1 MNILFL
7 LLLGS
12 LFGFLIKKVVNW
24 LSIDNYVLNIKNPIL
39 EILNGIASGWAF
51 SNLSFYDSLIF
62 IMLFGVLSG
71 LSIIDMYTFQIPVLF
86 VAFGILILILGLFFK
101 IVPILSAFWG
111 VFVGAFIPLLIMGS
125 LWLVTK
131 RQGMGY
137 GDIQLGFLLGAWL
150 GPMRMA
156 ITLFIA
162 SSLSLLIWIIT
173 SLFKGF
179 NKDRAMPMAPFLSIS
194 GVLTFIGSFYYPNFF
209 QLLVFK

>member
-7 LLLGS
+7 LILGS

-39 EILNGIASGWAF
+39 EILNGLASGWAF

-71 LSIIDMYTFQIPVLF
+71 LSIIDIYTFQIPILF
-86 VAFGILILILGLFFK
+86 IAFGILILILGLFFK

>member
-7 LLLGS
+7 LILGS

-39 EILNGIASGWAF
+39 EILNGLASCWAF

-86 VAFGILILILGLFFK
+86 IAFGILILILGLFFK

-194 GVLTFIGSFYYPNFF
+194 GILTFIGSFYYPNFF

>member
-7 LLLGS
+7 LILGS

-39 EILNGIASGWAF
+39 EILNGLASGWAF

-71 LSIIDMYTFQIPVLF
+71 LSIIDMYTFQIPILF
-86 VAFGILILILGLFFK
+86 IAFGILILILGLFFK

-179 NKDRAMPMAPFLSIS
+179 NKDRPMPMAPFLSIS

>member
-1 MNILFL
+1 MNILL
-7 LLLGS
+7 LLILGS

-39 EILNGIASGWAF
+39 EILNGLASGWAF
-51 SNLSFYDSLIF
+51 STLSFYDSLIF

-86 VAFGILILILGLFFK
+86 IAFGTLILILGLFFK

>member
-7 LLLGS
+7 LILGS

-39 EILNGIASGWAF
+39 EILNGLASGWAF

>member
-7 LLLGS
+7 LILGS

-39 EILNGIASGWAF
+39 EILNGLASGWAF

-71 LSIIDMYTFQIPVLF
+71 LSIIDMYTFQIPILF
-86 VAFGILILILGLFFK
+86 IAFGILILILGLFFK

>member
-7 LLLGS
+7 LILGS
-12 LFGFLIKKVVNW
+12 LFGFLIKKAVNW
-24 LSIDNYVLNIKNPIL
+24 LSINNYRLKIKNPIL
-39 EILNGIASGWAF
+39 EILNGLAWAWAF
-51 SNLSFYDSLIF
+51 SNLTFNDALIF
-62 IMLFGVLSG
+62 ILLFGTLSG

-86 VAFGILILILGLFFK
+86 IAFGILILILGLFFK

>member
-7 LLLGS
+7 LILGS

-39 EILNGIASGWAF
+39 EILNGLASGWAF

-86 VAFGILILILGLFFK
+86 IAFGILILILGLFFK

>member
-7 LLLGS
+7 LILGS

-71 LSIIDMYTFQIPVLF
+71 LSIIDIYTFQIPILF
-86 VAFGILILILGLFFK
+86 IAFGILILILGLFFK

>member
-7 LLLGS
+7 LILGS

-39 EILNGIASGWAF
+39 EILNGLASGWAF

-86 VAFGILILILGLFFK
+86 IVFGILILILGLFFK
-101 IVPILSAFWG
+101 IMPILSAFWG

>member
-1 MNILFL
+1 
-7 LLLGS
+7 
-12 LFGFLIKKVVNW
+12 
-24 LSIDNYVLNIKNPIL
+24 
-39 EILNGIASGWAF
+39 
-51 SNLSFYDSLIF
+51 
-62 IMLFGVLSG
+62 MLFGVLSG
-71 LSIIDMYTFQIPVLF
+71 LSIIDVYTFQIPILF
-86 VAFGILILILGLFFK
+86 IAFGILILILGLFFK

>member
-7 LLLGS
+7 LILGS

-39 EILNGIASGWAF
+39 EILNGLASGWAF

-71 LSIIDMYTFQIPVLF
+71 LSIIDMYTFQIPILF
-86 VAFGILILILGLFFK
+86 IAFGILILILGLFFK

-194 GVLTFIGSFYYPNFF
+194 GVLTFIGSFYYPKFF

>member
-1 MNILFL
+1 
-7 LLLGS
+7 
-12 LFGFLIKKVVNW
+12 
-24 LSIDNYVLNIKNPIL
+24 
-39 EILNGIASGWAF
+39 
-51 SNLSFYDSLIF
+51 
-62 IMLFGVLSG
+62 
-71 LSIIDMYTFQIPVLF
+71 
-86 VAFGILILILGLFFK
+86 
-101 IVPILSAFWG
+101 
-111 VFVGAFIPLLIMGS
+111 MGS
-125 LWLVTK
+125 LWLVTN

>member
-1 MNILFL
+1 MNILVL
-7 LLLGS
+7 LIFGFI
-12 LFGFLIKKVVNW
+12 FGFLIKKVINW
-24 LSIDNYVLNIKNPIL
+24 LSINNYVLNIKNPIL
-39 EILNGIASGWAF
+39 ETLNSLAWVWAF
-51 SNLSFYDSLIF
+51 SNLNFYNSLIF
-62 IMLFGVLSG
+62 IMIFGALSG
-71 LSIIDMYTFQIPVLF
+71 LSIIDMYTFQIPIIF
-86 VAFGILILILGLFFK
+86 IAFGILVLILGLFFK
-101 IVPILSAFWG
+101 IVPVASALWG
-111 VFVGAFIPLLIMGS
+111 VFVGSFIPLFIMGS

-194 GVLTFIGSFYYPNFF
+194 GVLTFIGSFYYPDFF
-209 QLLVFK
+209 QLLVLK

>member
-39 EILNGIASGWAF
+39 EILNGLASGWAF

-71 LSIIDMYTFQIPVLF
+71 LSIIDMYTFQIPILF
-86 VAFGILILILGLFFK
+86 IAFGILILILGLFFK

>member
-7 LLLGS
+7 LILGS

-71 LSIIDMYTFQIPVLF
+71 LSIIDMYTFQIPILF
-86 VAFGILILILGLFFK
+86 IAFGILILILGLFFK